1 MNAAEVLARIRK
13 GNRFWVS
20 GHIDSDGDSITSV
33 LLLGRLLRHLG
44 KDYVLY
50 IHDSL
55 PPKFE
60 FLAGIEEITNELPEW
75 EPDILLTVDTPE
87 PKRLGFTPPKVE
99 IINIDH
105 HPSNT
110 GYGEINWLDESRS
123 CASLM
128 VLELLRKAGAKPG
141 KEEGELVF
149 TGIYTETGGF
159 AYPNVT
165 VEAFRVCSQMLDLGV
180 DASDIALR
188 MTARDERNLALLG
201 SVLATLKLS
210 QGIATIELTDSM
222 LKKAGVNH
230 RDQDSDSFIRYPAS
244 VPGVK
249 IAVFLREDRVAG
261 EVRLSF
267 RSIKGIDVNELAS
280 RFGGGGHHNAAGA
293 RIRGS
298 YREVK
303 KRVVEETKRYLTCV
317 EG

>member
-1 MNAAEVLARIRK
+1 MNAAEVLAKIRK
-13 GNRFWVS
+13 GKRFWVA

-33 LLLGRLLRHLG
+33 LLLGRLLSHLDKG
-44 KDYVLY
+44 YVLY
-50 IHDSL
+50 LHDPIPS
-55 PPKFE
+55 KFE
-60 FLAGIEEITNELPEW
+60 FLAGTDEITHEPPGW
-75 EPDILLTVDTPE
+75 EPDILVTVDTPE
-87 PKRLGFTPPKVE
+87 PKRLGFMLPQVRVV
-99 IINIDH
+99 NIDH

-110 GYGEINWLDESRS
+110 SYGDLNWLDETRS
-123 CASLM
+123 SASLM
-128 VLELLRKAGAKPG
+128 VLELLREAGAKIG

-165 VEAFRVCSQMLDLGV
+165 VEAFRVCSEMLDLGV

-201 SVLATLKLS
+201 SVLATLELS
-210 QGIATIELTDSM
+210 QGVATIELTSKM
-222 LKKAGVNH
+222 LAKAGINH
-230 RDQDSDSFIRYPAS
+230 KEQDSDSFIRYPAS

-249 IAVFLREDRVAG
+249 IAVFLREDKDAG

-293 RIRGS
+293 RIKGT
-298 YREVK
+298 YEKVK
-303 KRVVEETKRYLTCV
+303 QRVIEETKRYLTCA
-317 EG
+317 EA